1 MWETA
6 GQRWRGDPRSYG
18 ETAYCRGSPGASD
31 GNVSPQGGRPGF
43 DPWVGRIPR
52 RRAWQPTPVFLP
64 GGSHGQRSLVG
75 YSSWG
80 RKGSDM
86 AERLSTTYLQRQGGL
101 GRPPRDP
108 TSQDGGG
115 RASARRWGPRS
126 PAFMLTGSCAE
137 WVSPSV
143 AHPPFM
149 KDLSSSGMCRREEK
163 TAQREPEGKQPQGRK
178 LAKCLQVLTE
188 NECVCACVP
197 CVCVCV

>member
-18 ETAYCRGSPGASD
+18 ETTYCRGSPSGSD
-31 GNVSPQGGRPGF
+31 GKVSPRCRRPGF
-43 DPWVGRIPR
+43 DPWVGKIPR

-64 GGSHGQRSLVG
+64 GESHGQRSLEG

-80 RKGSDM
+80 RKGSDT

-115 RASARRWGPRS
+115 RASARRWGPQPGFHADRL
-126 PAFMLTGSCAE
+126 PRRVGLTFCGPPPTYE
-137 WVSPSV
+137 RLIVIRYVSARREDSSEGTRGRAATRTETGQV
-143 AHPPFM
+143 
-149 KDLSSSGMCRREEK
+149 SSG
-163 TAQREPEGKQPQGRK
+163 
-178 LAKCLQVLTE
+178 VD
-188 NECVCACVP
+188 
-197 CVCVCV
+197 